1 MRIHSADMENETY
14 KNLLEKFL
22 RGEATPKEIELLDER
37 MNDHPDG
44 DFDSIS
50 RSIWGDGTI
59 MSHNLPDEG
68 QKEKMKNNLL
78 NRINAE
84 EDFMRSVRVN
94 RKREFLHAFSL
105 AASILVVAM
114 SVVFLILGDRQIHE
128 YEVVAE
134 RGQKSSVT
142 LPDGSHVWLNSASRI
157 TYTSDFNKKNRN
169 ITLEGE
175 AYFDV
180 AKNKKIPFVVNA
192 SEMSITAVGT
202 EFNVRNYSDEDEVC
216 TTLVEGKVIAS
227 TLGCD
232 ISLTYGQEAVLNRN
246 SGEMSFAVVSD
257 LNHMVPW
264 RSNEMLVDGESLD
277 NLSRILSRM
286 YNVDVYFENDSI
298 KTYTYTG
305 LIRNNSLQNVLELVS
320 NTSPVAYGIYDDKI
334 VFTTK

>member
-1 MRIHSADMENETY
+1 MENETY
-14 KNLLEKFL
+14 KNLLLKFL
-22 RGEATPKEIELLDER
+22 RDEATPEEIELLDER

-50 RSIWGDGTI
+50 RSIWEDGTI

-84 EDFMRSVRVN
+84 EDFVRRVRFN
-94 RKREFLHAFSL
+94 RKQEFLHAFLL
-105 AASILVVAM
+105 AASILVAAM
-114 SVVFLILGDRQIHE
+114 SVVFLILSDRQVLE
-128 YEVVAE
+128 YEVVAD

-157 TYTSDFNKKNRN
+157 CYSSDFNKKDRN
-169 ITLEGE
+169 IILEGE
-175 AYFDV
+175 AYFEV

-192 SEMSITAVGT
+192 SGMSITAVGT

-216 TTLVEGKVIAS
+216 ATLVEGKVIAS
-227 TLGCD
+227 VPGSD
-232 ISLTYGQEAVLNRN
+232 ISLTYGQEAVLNRD

-264 RSNEMLVDGESLD
+264 RSNEILLDGESLD

>member
-1 MRIHSADMENETY
+1 MENETY
-14 KNLLEKFL
+14 KNLLLKFL
-22 RGEATPKEIELLDER
+22 RDEATPEEIELLDER

-50 RSIWGDGTI
+50 RSIWEDGTI

-264 RSNEMLVDGESLD
+264 RSNEMLLDGESLD

>member
-1 MRIHSADMENETY
+1 MGNETY
-14 KNLLEKFL
+14 NKLLENFL
-22 RGEATPKEIELLDER
+22 RGEATPEEIEFLDGR
-37 MNDHPDG
+37 MSEHPDI
-44 DFDSIS
+44 DFDSFS
-50 RSIWGDGTI
+50 RSIWGNGNLL
-59 MSHNLPDEG
+59 SHNLPDER
-68 QKEKMKNNLL
+68 QKSRMKENLL
-78 NRINAE
+78 NRITAE
-84 EDFMRSVRVN
+84 EDFVRRIRVN
-94 RKREFLHAFSL
+94 RKREFLHAFFL
-105 AASILVVAM
+105 VASILVAAM
-114 SVVFLILGDRQIHE
+114 SVVFLMLNDRQVLE
-128 YEVVAE
+128 YEVVAD

-157 TYTSDFNKKNRN
+157 CYSSDFNKKDRN
-169 ITLEGE
+169 IILEGE
-175 AYFDV
+175 AYFEV

-192 SEMSITAVGT
+192 SGMSITAVGT

-216 TTLVEGKVIAS
+216 ATLVEGKVIAS
-227 TLGCD
+227 VPGSD
-232 ISLTYGQEAVLNRN
+232 ISLTYGQEAVLNRD

-264 RSNEMLVDGESLD
+264 RSNEILLDGESLD

>member
-264 RSNEMLVDGESLD
+264 RSNEMLLDGESLD

>member
-1 MRIHSADMENETY
+1 MENETY

-232 ISLTYGQEAVLNRN
+232 ISLTYGQEAVLNRD

-264 RSNEMLVDGESLD
+264 RSNEILLDGESLD

>member
-1 MRIHSADMENETY
+1 MENETY

-84 EDFMRSVRVN
+84 EDFMRSIRVN
-94 RKREFLHAFSL
+94 RKREFLHAFFL
-105 AASILVVAM
+105 VASILVAAM

-264 RSNEMLVDGESLD
+264 RSNEMLLDGESLD

>member
-1 MRIHSADMENETY
+1 MENETY

-105 AASILVVAM
+105 AASILVAAM

-264 RSNEMLVDGESLD
+264 RSNEMLLDGESLD

>member
-1 MRIHSADMENETY
+1 M
-14 KNLLEKFL
+14 
-22 RGEATPKEIELLDER
+22 KE
-37 MNDHPDG
+37 
-44 DFDSIS
+44 
-50 RSIWGDGTI
+50 
-59 MSHNLPDEG
+59 
-68 QKEKMKNNLL
+68 NLL
-78 NRINAE
+78 NRITAE
-84 EDFMRSVRVN
+84 EDFVRRIRVN
-94 RKREFLHAFSL
+94 RKREFLHAFFL
-105 AASILVVAM
+105 VASILVAAM

-264 RSNEMLVDGESLD
+264 RSNEMLLDGESLD

>member
-1 MRIHSADMENETY
+1 MRIRSADMENETY

-264 RSNEMLVDGESLD
+264 RSNEMLLDGESLD

>member
-1 MRIHSADMENETY
+1 MENETY

-94 RKREFLHAFSL
+94 RKREFLHALSL

-264 RSNEMLVDGESLD
+264 RSNEMLLDGESLD

>member
-94 RKREFLHAFSL
+94 RKQEFLHAFLL
-105 AASILVVAM
+105 AASILVAAM
-114 SVVFLILGDRQIHE
+114 SVVFLILSDRQVLE
-128 YEVVAE
+128 YEVVAD

-157 TYTSDFNKKNRN
+157 CYSSDFNKKDRN
-169 ITLEGE
+169 IILEGE
-175 AYFDV
+175 AYFEV

-192 SEMSITAVGT
+192 SGMSITAVGT

-216 TTLVEGKVIAS
+216 ATLVEGKVIAS
-227 TLGCD
+227 VPGSD
-232 ISLTYGQEAVLNRN
+232 ISLTYGQEAVLNRD

-264 RSNEMLVDGESLD
+264 RSNEILLDGESLD

>member
-1 MRIHSADMENETY
+1 MRIHSADMGNETY
-14 KNLLEKFL
+14 NKLLENFL
-22 RGEATPKEIELLDER
+22 RGEATPEEIEFLDGR
-37 MNDHPDG
+37 MSEHPDI
-44 DFDSIS
+44 DFDSFS
-50 RSIWGDGTI
+50 RSIWGNGNLL
-59 MSHNLPDEG
+59 SHNLPDEG

-264 RSNEMLVDGESLD
+264 RSNEMLLDGESLD

>member
-1 MRIHSADMENETY
+1 MENETY

>member
-1 MRIHSADMENETY
+1 MENETY

-157 TYTSDFNKKNRN
+157 TYTSDFNKKNRT

-227 TLGCD
+227 TLGGD

-264 RSNEMLVDGESLD
+264 RSNEMLLDGESLD

-305 LIRNNSLQNVLELVS
+305 LIRNNSLQNVLELVY
-320 NTSPVAYGIYDDKI
+320 NTSPVAY
-334 VFTTK
+334 

>member
-1 MRIHSADMENETY
+1 MENETY

-128 YEVVAE
+128 YEVLAE

-264 RSNEMLVDGESLD
+264 RSNEMLLDGESLD

>member
-1 MRIHSADMENETY
+1 MENETY

-94 RKREFLHAFSL
+94 RKREFLHAFFL
-105 AASILVVAM
+105 VASILVAAM

-264 RSNEMLVDGESLD
+264 RSNEMLLDGESLD

>member
-1 MRIHSADMENETY
+1 MENETY

-264 RSNEMLVDGESLD
+264 RSNEMLLDGESLD

>member
-1 MRIHSADMENETY
+1 MENETY

-84 EDFMRSVRVN
+84 EDFVRRVRIN
-94 RKREFLHAFSL
+94 RKQEFLHAFLL

-264 RSNEMLVDGESLD
+264 RSNEMLLDGESLD

>member
-1 MRIHSADMENETY
+1 MENETY
-14 KNLLEKFL
+14 KNLLLKFL
-22 RGEATPKEIELLDER
+22 RGEATPEEIELLDER

-94 RKREFLHAFSL
+94 RKREFLYAFSL
-105 AASILVVAM
+105 AASVLVVAM

-180 AKNKKIPFVVNA
+180 AKNKKIPFIVNA

-227 TLGCD
+227 TLECD
-232 ISLTYGQEAVLNRN
+232 ISLTYGQEAVLNRD

-264 RSNEMLVDGESLD
+264 RSNEILLDGESLD

-320 NTSPVAYGIYDDKI
+320 NTSPVAYGIYNDRI
-334 VFTTK
+334 VFSTKNKH

>member
-1 MRIHSADMENETY
+1 MENETY

-50 RSIWGDGTI
+50 RSIWEDGTI

-264 RSNEMLVDGESLD
+264 RSNEMLLDGESLD

>member
-1 MRIHSADMENETY
+1 MENETY
-14 KNLLEKFL
+14 KNLLLKFL
-22 RGEATPKEIELLDER
+22 RDEATPEEIELLDER

-84 EDFMRSVRVN
+84 EDFMRSIRVN
-94 RKREFLHAFSL
+94 RKREFLHAFFL
-105 AASILVVAM
+105 VASILVAAM

-264 RSNEMLVDGESLD
+264 RSNEMLLDGESLD

>member
-1 MRIHSADMENETY
+1 MRIRSADMENETY

-50 RSIWGDGTI
+50 RSIWEDGTI

-264 RSNEMLVDGESLD
+264 RSNEMLLDGESLD

>member
-1 MRIHSADMENETY
+1 MENETY
-14 KNLLEKFL
+14 KNLLLKFL
-22 RGEATPKEIELLDER
+22 RDEATPEEIELLDER

-50 RSIWGDGTI
+50 RSIWEDGTI

-216 TTLVEGKVIAS
+216 ATLVEGKVIAS
-227 TLGCD
+227 VPGSD
-232 ISLTYGQEAVLNRN
+232 ISLTYGQEAVLNRD

-264 RSNEMLVDGESLD
+264 RSNEMLLDGESLD

>member
-1 MRIHSADMENETY
+1 MENETY
-14 KNLLEKFL
+14 KNLLLKFL
-22 RGEATPKEIELLDER
+22 RDEATPEEIELLDER

-50 RSIWGDGTI
+50 RSIWEDGTI

-264 RSNEMLVDGESLD
+264 RSNEILLDGESLD

>member
-142 LPDGSHVWLNSASRI
+142 LPDGSHVWLHSASRI

-264 RSNEMLVDGESLD
+264 RSNEMLLDGESLD

>member
-1 MRIHSADMENETY
+1 MENETY
-14 KNLLEKFL
+14 KNLLLKFL
-22 RGEATPKEIELLDER
+22 RDEATPEEIELLDER

-264 RSNEMLVDGESLD
+264 RSNEMLLDGESLD

>member
-1 MRIHSADMENETY
+1 MENETY

-264 RSNEMLVDGESLD
+264 RSNEMLLDVESLD

>member
-1 MRIHSADMENETY
+1 MENETY

-264 RSNEMLVDGESLD
+264 RSNEILLDGESLD

>member
-1 MRIHSADMENETY
+1 MENETY
-14 KNLLEKFL
+14 KNLLLKFL
-22 RGEATPKEIELLDER
+22 RDEATPEEIELLDER

-50 RSIWGDGTI
+50 RSIWEDGTI

-128 YEVVAE
+128 YEVVAD

-157 TYTSDFNKKNRN
+157 CYSSDFNKKDRN
-169 ITLEGE
+169 IILEGE
-175 AYFDV
+175 AYFEV

-192 SEMSITAVGT
+192 SGMSITAVGT

-216 TTLVEGKVIAS
+216 ATLVEGKVIAS
-227 TLGCD
+227 VPGSD
-232 ISLTYGQEAVLNRN
+232 ISLTYGQEAVLNRD

-264 RSNEMLVDGESLD
+264 RSNEILLDGESLD